1 MRSVAATNDRS
12 GHPPSGKI
20 SREFSARLAQLKP
33 KDKIRAVVLLR
44 PPETNGKPSGARPTR
59 EERRAAVDNVLS
71 SASVGLR
78 EIDEILERFNGRR
91 LSEQP
96 SALSTVGVETTAAGI
111 SALTESDHVK
121 AVLEDQAL
129 SLVR

>member
-1 MRSVAATNDRS
+1 MRAVAAKNDRS

-20 SREFSARLAQLKP
+20 SQEFSARLARLKP
-33 KDKIRAVVLLR
+33 TDKIRAVVLLR
-44 PPETNGKPSGARPTR
+44 LPETNGKSSGARPTR
-59 EERRAAVDNVLS
+59 EERRAAIDSVLS

-78 EIDEILERFNGRR
+78 EIDEILKCFNGRR

-96 SALSTVGVETTAAGI
+96 SALGTIGVETTAAGI